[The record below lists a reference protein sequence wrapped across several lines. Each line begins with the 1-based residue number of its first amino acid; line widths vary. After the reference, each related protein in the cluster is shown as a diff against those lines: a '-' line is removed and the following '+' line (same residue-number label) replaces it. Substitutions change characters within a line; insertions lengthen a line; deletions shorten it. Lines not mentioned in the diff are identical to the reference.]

1 MHNFISTVKHR
12 YRYSAI
18 LLKQLV
24 VTDFKLRYKGSVLGY
39 VWTLLKPL
47 ALFAVM
53 YVVFI
58 HFLKFGASEQHFAV
72 ALLLGIVLWSYFTE
86 ATMNGMTAIV
96 GKGDLMRKLNFPR
109 YVIVV
114 AASFSAFINLL
125 INLSVVLLLVV
136 INGVD
141 ITARALFII
150 PVIAE
155 LFIFSLGMSF
165 LLAALYVKLRDI
177 NYTWELLLQVGFYA
191 TPIFYPLSM
200 LVAVSITA
208 AKIAMLNPMAQMIQ
222 DARWAIISD
231 STTTS
236 WSIFDGSW
244 MAYIPLLIVLVIAV
258 TSVWYFRKAS
268 PRFAE
273 EV

>member
-1 MHNFISTVKHR
+1 MQNYVSAVRLR

-47 ALFAVM
+47 SLFAVM

-58 HFLKFGASEQHFAV
+58 HFLKFGANQPHFAV
-72 ALLLGIVLWSYFTE
+72 ALLLGIVLWNYFTE
-86 ATMNGMTAIV
+86 VTMNGMSAIV

-114 AASFSAFINLL
+114 AGSFSAFINLT
-125 INLSVVLLLVV
+125 INLLVV
-136 INGVD
+136 LALIIINGVE
-141 ITARALFII
+141 ITPRALYII
-150 PVIAE
+150 PIIIE
-155 LFIFSLGMSF
+155 LFIFSLAVAF
-165 LLAALYVKLRDI
+165 LLSALYVRLRDI
-177 NYTWELLLQVGFYA
+177 NYVWELLLQVGFYA

-200 LVAVSITA
+200 LTAVSATA
-208 AKIAMLNPMAQMIQ
+208 AKIALLNPMAQMIQ
-222 DARWAIISD
+222 DARWAVISPMTQ
-231 STTTS
+231 TT
-236 WSIFDGSW
+236 WSIFNGNW
-244 MAYIPLLIVLVIAV
+244 KAYAPVILVILLAGI
-258 TSVWYFRKAS
+258 SVWYFKKAS